1 MVMFKVMTK
10 LCKTNGINIIGI
22 TSDGDK
28 VMNNN
33 INNNNIKLFET
44 NKLDICKNLDIY
56 NEAKGGLPKELKLF
70 KFFNLQKTPKTSIY
84 NT

>member
-1 MVMFKVMTK
+1 MFKVMTK

-28 VMNNN
+28 IMTKFHNNN
-33 INNNNIKLFET
+33 IQLFET